1 MRSLEVVHAVPPQT
15 PALFAA
21 GVDVAGFCMTFSR
34 NEEIFGEDEPA
45 EFAYKVV
52 SGVVRTLRFLDD
64 GRRLVVGFHMPGE
77 VFGMELCPTHRTS
90 AEAVGACEVMLV
102 RRVALQKAAACDPA
116 VGAGLWALTDQHLQC
131 TQAHMMLLG
140 RRTAAER
147 VEAFLADMAE
157 RAPACD
163 GVDLPMSRTDI
174 ADYLGLTIETVSRI
188 LSQMERENRIN
199 RATSRHV
206 VLCDRRL
213 LQAAA

>member
-1 MRSLEVVHAVPPQT
+1 MQSLEVVHAAVPPQ
-15 PALFAA
+15 PAPFAA
-21 GVDVAGFCMTFSR
+21 GVHAPGFCMTFSR
-34 NEEIFGEDEPA
+34 NEEIFGEDEQA

-64 GRRLVVGFHMPGE
+64 GRRLIVGFHMPGE
-77 VFGMELCPTHRTS
+77 VFGMELCETHRTS
-90 AEAVGACEVMLV
+90 AEAVGCCEVMLV
-102 RRVALQKAAACDPA
+102 RRVALQKAAAIDPA
-116 VGAGLWALTDQHLQC
+116 VGAGLWALTDQHLQR
-131 TQAHMMLLG
+131 TQSHMMLLG

-188 LSQMERENRIN
+188 LSQMEREHRIN